1 MVKIITGTEP
11 YRIDEEKRKFKEGIN
26 LEYDFLQTSSA
37 EEALEF
43 VTCIGFFGE
52 RLCIL
57 NIKDL
62 GELGSKNFE
71 NNNRLLIILEKL
83 DKRKAKKFEVEE
95 LNKYTSNSYVAKVI
109 NQELKGITPAAL
121 ELLIKRINYVNDDS
135 VNLYTVINTVRDLCD
150 FTDSV
155 TEEDVLNVVSESVI
169 SDAFSVLKLIEKKD
183 LLSIRKQNFDKPMSV
198 LGAMMWQLK
207 KDFKSDFSEKNLK
220 RINIVNGIVNDIKSG
235 KIAEK
240 DALNLAAELLVI
252 E

>member
-1 MVKIITGTEP
+1 MVKIITGNEP
-11 YRIDEEKRKFKEGIN
+11 YRIDAVKKEFKKNIN
-26 LEYDFLQTSSA
+26 LEFDFLQTSSV

-43 VTCIGFFGE
+43 VNCLGFFGE

-62 GELGSKNFE
+62 GELTSKKLE
-71 NNNRLLIILEKL
+71 NNNKLLILLEKL
-83 DKRKAKKFEVEE
+83 DKRKAKKYEIEE
-95 LNKYTSNSYVAKVI
+95 LNKYTSNAQVVKVI
-109 NQELKGITPAAL
+109 NEELKGITPSAL
-121 ELLIKRINYVNDDS
+121 ELLLKRINYVNDDS
-135 VNLYTVINTVRDLCD
+135 VNLYTVVNIARDLND
-150 FTDSV
+150 FTSSV
-155 TEEDVLNVVSESVI
+155 TDEDVINLVSESVI

-183 LLSIRKQNFDKPMSV
+183 LLSIRKQNLNNPMSV

-207 KDFKSDFSEKNLK
+207 KDSKSDFSEKNLK